1 MLPAKITNIDIGI
14 YTNTVKVCVTN
25 IYTKWSDIQYYPITD
40 QYRVSVL
47 LCEWRCENTAK
58 LQQQKIQCEI
68 TLQQDIEYNFSYAKH
83 GHSI

>member
-1 MLPAKITNIDIGI
+1 MVPFKVKEIHIDI
-14 YTNTVKVCVTN
+14 YTNTVKVCAMSNQTAR
-25 IYTKWSDIQYYPITD
+25 IDTQYYPITD

-68 TLQQDIEYNFSYAKH
+68 TLQKDIEYNFSYAKH